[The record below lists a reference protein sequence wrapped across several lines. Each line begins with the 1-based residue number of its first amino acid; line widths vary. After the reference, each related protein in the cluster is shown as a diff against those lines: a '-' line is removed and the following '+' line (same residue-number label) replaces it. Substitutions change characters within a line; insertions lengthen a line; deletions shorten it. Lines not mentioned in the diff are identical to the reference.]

1 MTASFS
7 TTAST
12 TKSTAP
18 KSPYESVGVIPA
30 STCAIWPVVSL
41 PRSTCFS
48 RSFTASPMPVSSAFG
63 ATSFMR
69 TGTPFDADW

>member
-1 MTASFS
+1 
-7 TTAST
+7 
-12 TKSTAP
+12 
-18 KSPYESVGVIPA
+18 VIA
-30 STCAIWPVVSL
+30 ARTWAIWAVVSF

-48 RSFTASPMPVSSAFG
+48 RSFTASPRPSSSAFG